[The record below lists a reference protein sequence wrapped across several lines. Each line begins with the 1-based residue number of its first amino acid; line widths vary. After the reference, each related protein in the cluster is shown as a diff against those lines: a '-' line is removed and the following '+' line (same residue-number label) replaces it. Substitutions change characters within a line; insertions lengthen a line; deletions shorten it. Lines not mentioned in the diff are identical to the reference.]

1 MVPWRREGTAHREM
15 VLSSLGAGQPEAQ
28 RHLGAPQFHHPVP
41 PVPSAAEQRSGHCP
55 LRKRTT
61 LFILDRR
68 NSIHFTPQV
77 SEDLRCAPEIKS
89 RKTLQFIGC
98 RDMGKRQCQ

>member
-15 VLSSLGAGQPEAQ
+15 VPSSMGAGQ
-28 RHLGAPQFHHPVP
+28 
-41 PVPSAAEQRSGHCP
+41 CP

-77 SEDLRCAPEIKS
+77 SEDLRRAPEMKS